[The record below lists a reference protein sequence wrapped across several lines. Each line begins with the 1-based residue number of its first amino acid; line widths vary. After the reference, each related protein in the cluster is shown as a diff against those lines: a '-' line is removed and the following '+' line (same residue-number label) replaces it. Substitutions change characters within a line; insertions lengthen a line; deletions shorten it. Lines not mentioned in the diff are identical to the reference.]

1 MATVKTI
8 QYTIREIVW
17 DNGKT
22 EIICMNNQ
30 EYAGMMRRK
39 GIKKTIISNRKLF
52 TFTIEL
58 KNNS

>member
-8 QYTIREIVW
+8 QYTIREIMYES
-17 DNGKT
+17 GKS

-30 EYAGMMRRK
+30 EYAGLMRRK
-39 GIKKTIISNRKLF
+39 GIKKTILTNRKLF